1 MQDNPHSLDRWRF
14 SFAPLKEQP
23 LVSVILTSYNY
34 ERYVGD
40 AIRSV
45 YAQTYRPV
53 ELIVVDDGSKDRS
66 RDVITHATRNA
77 PLPTRVLL
85 QENAGQANALN
96 AGFAGAHGE
105 LVAFLDSDDSWCPD
119 KLETM
124 VAFIRTRPDGGVY
137 QHQLDDG
144 AGRLKQVPLVEG
156 DFFALWL
163 RRGVVNVAAHRDEV
177 SVFLPTS
184 GLVFRRQVLE
194 RVFPVPEELITCPDA
209 YLTRASC
216 VYGPLY
222 SIPQVLGT
230 WRAHEGN
237 AGRRGRFAFRA
248 FWVPVVMPAVNRYYE
263 RLGIPLRFTYRP
275 WAVMREPPGR
285 VVRILMDRLRRKW
298 LR

>member
-1 MQDNPHSLDRWRF
+1 MQGNPHSPDRWRF

-53 ELIVVDDGSKDRS
+53 EIIVVDDGSKDRS
-66 RDVITHATRNA
+66 RDVITETTRDA
-77 PLPTRVLL
+77 PVPTEVLL
-85 QENAGQANALN
+85 QPNAGQARALN
-96 AGFAGAHGE
+96 AGFAKARGE
-105 LVAFLDSDDSWCPD
+105 LVAFLDSDDSWRPD
-119 KLETM
+119 KLEKM
-124 VAFIRTRPDGGVY
+124 VAFIRAKPDGGVY

-156 DFFALWL
+156 DFFDLWL
-163 RRGVVNVAAHRDEV
+163 RRGEVNVAAHRDKV

-184 GLVFRRQVLE
+184 GLIFRREVLE
-194 RVFPVPEELITCPDA
+194 RVFPIPEELVTCPDA

-222 SIPQVLGT
+222 SMPEVLGM

-248 FWVPVVMPAVNRYYE
+248 FWAPVVMPAINRYYE
-263 RLGIPLRFTYRP
+263 RLSIPLRFTYRP
-275 WAVMREPPGR
+275 WAVLREPP
-285 VVRILMDRLRRKW
+285 VRIARILTGRLRRKW